1 MLQVGFYE
9 PYTFK
14 SKTFRRRRCQLERAA
29 CQVRADHQSIR
40 MGQIEAH
47 LPRATPDLQDPRIA
61 RNRMVKQT
69 RKFTALGPRPQRR
82 QTVARRITWERRL
95 FIEMAHQVGPRVAR

>member
-1 MLQVGFYE
+1 MLQVGLYE

-14 SKTFRRRRCQLERAA
+14 SKTFCRRRCQLERAA

-47 LPRATPDLQDPRIA
+47 LPGATPDFQDPRIA
-61 RNRMVKQT
+61 RDRMVKQT

-82 QTVARRITWERRL
+82 
-95 FIEMAHQVGPRVAR
+95 

>member
-9 PYTFK
+9 PYTFEP
-14 SKTFRRRRCQLERAA
+14 KTFRRRCCQLERAA

-47 LPRATPDLQDPRIA
+47 LPGATPDLQDPRIT
-61 RNRMVKQT
+61 RDRLIKQT
-69 RKFTALGPRPQRR
+69 CELATLGARP
-82 QTVARRITWERRL
+82 
-95 FIEMAHQVGPRVAR
+95 